1 MEQHQK
7 TSADLTEAPCAAV
20 NDFLLPASPE
30 ESQRPPARVAFP
42 PPKKTTQPGSQSS
55 GMSGILKFS
64 SSPCQLIY
72 IFHQDPDQ
80 IPSANH
86 RAPFG
91 CIITIPQSQHM
102 GATCSTDRFKKE
114 LELKCFSHRMRSVRN
129 SSASVQFHPQLKSMF
144 STKTS
149 VRGGIREGH
158 RHLCWS
164 EERQG
169 GEGQS
174 CL

>member
-7 TSADLTEAPCAAV
+7 TSANLTEAPCAAV
-20 NDFLLPASPE
+20 NDFPLPASPE

-42 PPKKTTQPGSQSS
+42 PKKPAQPGSQSS

-64 SSPCQLIY
+64 SSPRQLIY
-72 IFHQDPDQ
+72 IFHHDPDK

-102 GATCSTDRFKKE
+102 GVTCSADRFKAE
-114 LELKCFSHRMRSVRN
+114 LELKCFYYRMRSVIN

-144 STKTS
+144 STKN
-149 VRGGIREGH
+149 IR
-158 RHLCWS
+158 
-164 EERQG
+164 
-169 GEGQS
+169 
-174 CL
+174 